1 MRVFVPTDITSMIT
15 DVLTV
20 TATGGENISTITDVT
35 VTTPERIAV
44 FKDVKTTGDF
54 TTRLQIQPKADNA
67 IIQRIR
73 FFNNGPE
80 DVKEVYVYDYIPTFS
95 SYIANTAVNTVDYEL
110 QYSKDGG
117 VNWIVGEPAANGEEV
132 VEGIVPSVTN
142 LRWYYKKN
150 GGVLTPG
157 DEHVITFQIRIK

>member
-20 TATGGENISTITDVT
+20 TATGDGNVCTITDVT
-35 VTTPERIAV
+35 VTTAERIAV
-44 FKDVKTTGDF
+44 FKDVKTNGDYK
-54 TTRLQIQPKADNA
+54 TRLQVEPKAGNA
-67 IIQRIR
+67 ITQRIR

-80 DVKEVYVYDYIPTFS
+80 NVKEVYIYDFIPNYS